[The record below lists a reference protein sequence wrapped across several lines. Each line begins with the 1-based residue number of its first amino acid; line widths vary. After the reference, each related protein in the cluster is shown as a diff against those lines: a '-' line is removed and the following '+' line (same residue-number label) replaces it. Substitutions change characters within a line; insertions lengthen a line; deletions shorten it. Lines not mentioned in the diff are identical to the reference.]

1 MDQRK
6 NPYIMETLDTL
17 GRKYINNFGPLEKE
31 YKGGDKTTL
40 CKGFTLRYD
49 ELFSPKRL
57 DKINFLEL
65 GVFTGRSIAMW
76 SDYFPNG
83 KIYGADIDLKKYRE
97 FELELRNLGAFTHNN
112 VKLIESDNTSN
123 EFKVMVAKFPMFDF
137 IVDDADHKSK
147 SQFDN
152 FVLLFPNLKSGGIY
166 VIEDIV
172 APGGVFSLFGEII
185 QGVSNQDCPAIS
197 KSVHGKIIRD
207 ISHIEIRSNNL
218 FFFKK

>member
-1 MDQRK
+1 MDEH
-6 NPYIMETLDTL
+6 NSYIMETLDTL
-17 GRKYINNFGPLEKE
+17 GRKYINNFGPLEKNE

-83 KIYGADIDLKKYRE
+83 TIYGVDINLEIYKK
-97 FELELRNLGAFTHNN
+97 FELELKNLGAFSHKNI
-112 VKLIESDNTSN
+112 KLIEIDNKSN
-123 EFKVMVAKFPMFDF
+123 KFIAMVEKFPMFDF

-152 FVLLFPNLKSGGIY
+152 FVLLFPKLKSGGIY
-166 VIEDIV
+166 VIEDIIT
-172 APGGVFSLFGEII
+172 PGEIFNLFGEII
-185 QGVSNQDCPAIS
+185 QGVSNQNYPTIS
-197 KSVHGKIIRD
+197 KSVYGKIIRD
-207 ISHIEIRSNNL
+207 ISYIEIRSNNL